1 MLDSILTTGK
11 NHYSRVFLKE
21 CKYIIKEK
29 KIHNYMNDNVEISS
43 HSDEKTLFEKIQT
56 EKILIMKNILITKF
70 RKKFSWEKN
79 SDEENSCKEN

>member
-1 MLDSILTTGK
+1 
-11 NHYSRVFLKE
+11 
-21 CKYIIKEK
+21 
-29 KIHNYMNDNVEISS
+29 MNDNVEISS

>member
-1 MLDSILTTGK
+1 
-11 NHYSRVFLKE
+11 
-21 CKYIIKEK
+21 
-29 KIHNYMNDNVEISS
+29 MNDNVEISS

-70 RKKFSWEKN
+70 RKKFRRTKN